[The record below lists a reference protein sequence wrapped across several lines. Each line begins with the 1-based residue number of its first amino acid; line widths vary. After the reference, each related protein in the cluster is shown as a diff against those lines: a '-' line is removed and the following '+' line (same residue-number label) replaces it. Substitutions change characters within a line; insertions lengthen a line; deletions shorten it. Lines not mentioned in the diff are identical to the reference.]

1 LSSVLSATFN
11 FEILYKVGASGFDAL
26 RQEMIGHQAV
36 GVHVERIVG
45 GFHAQKSQKPMGEFC
60 IREDRPALERT
71 YRYEIEVLA
80 EIVER
85 LKSNRFVIWE
95 FRSGLLIEDN
105 LELADRL
112 RRRPLQRQPTGCQL

>member
-1 LSSVLSATFN
+1 MR
-11 FEILYKVGASGFDAL
+11 KRL
-26 RQEMIGHQAV
+26 RSQWESFVSEKIARRWN
-36 GVHVERIVG
+36 VHIV
-45 GFHAQKSQKPMGEFC
+45 
-60 IREDRPALERT
+60 
-71 YRYEIEVLA
+71 YEIEVLA

-95 FRSGLLIEDN
+95 FRSELLIEDN